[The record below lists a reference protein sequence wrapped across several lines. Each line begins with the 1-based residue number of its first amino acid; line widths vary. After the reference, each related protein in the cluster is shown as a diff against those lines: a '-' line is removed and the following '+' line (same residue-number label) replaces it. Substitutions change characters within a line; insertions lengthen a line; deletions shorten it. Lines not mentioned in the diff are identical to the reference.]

1 MLSRVQLYQ
10 KKKKKKPAKRMEMKL
25 KLLLFHEIY
34 DAKNAI

>member
-1 MLSRVQLYQ
+1 MLSRVQVYQ
-10 KKKKKKPAKRMEMKL
+10 KKKKKPAKRMEMKL